1 MTIEEFLKNDNSYLV
16 VPHHTT
22 NIFSRAFWK
31 EADDRNINHKFA
43 GSNGNQR
50 EAYEAGVKIG
60 WQESAKTL
68 ERSLKVPNNANLT
81 DKEFKEIMA
90 LISAFG
96 YRFIYINP
104 HPYMGNTKNLVPGLN
119 ICKNISAIEA
129 GMVLSEEAKQKVI
142 RILKDNADPRLF
154 GQ

>member
-1 MTIEEFLKNDNSYLV
+1 MTAEEFLKNDNSYLI

-31 EADDRNINHKFA
+31 EADDRNLNHKFA
-43 GSNGNQR
+43 GSKGNQR

-68 ERSLKVPNNANLT
+68 ERSLKVPNNTNLT

-96 YRFIYINP
+96 YRFIYIIP
-104 HPYMGNTKNLVPGLN
+104 ILIWEIQKIQFLGLIFVRIYLLLKLVQSYLR
-119 ICKNISAIEA
+119 K
-129 GMVLSEEAKQKVI
+129 LSK
-142 RILKDNADPRLF
+142 R
-154 GQ
+154 

>member
-1 MTIEEFLKNDNSYLV
+1 MTAEEFLKNDNSYLV
-16 VPHHTT
+16 VPHHIT
-22 NIFSRAFWK
+22 NILSRAFWR
-31 EADDRNINHKFA
+31 EADNRSLNHTFV
-43 GSNGNQR
+43 GSKGNQR

-81 DKEFKEIMA
+81 DKEYKEIIA

-96 YRFIYINP
+96 YQFLYIKS
-104 HPYMGNTKNLVPGLN
+104 HPYMDNIGNLVPGLN
-119 ICKNISAIEA
+119 ICKNIEAIKA
-129 GMVLSEEAKQKVI
+129 GVVLSEEAKQKVI
-142 RILKDNADPRLF
+142 RILKENADPRLF